1 MDQPFMDT
9 TQSIDLV
16 WWIGMVELPVIT
28 ALFLLIWRIRRE
40 LMDTLEALRR
50 QADDADQGLAADL
63 AAFKLEVAKQYASN
77 ETVREV
83 ERRLTAHLLR
93 IEQKIDGQPL
103 LRRTHG
109 DRD

>member
-1 MDQPFMDT
+1 MEHAPA
-9 TQSIDLV
+9 IDLV
-16 WWIGMVELPVIT
+16 WWIGVVELPVIT
-28 ALFLLIWRIRRE
+28 AIFVLIWRIRRE
-40 LMDTLEALRR
+40 VIDAVDGLRR
-50 QADDADQGLAADL
+50 QADEADQALAADL

-103 LRRTHG
+103 LRRNSS
-109 DRD
+109 